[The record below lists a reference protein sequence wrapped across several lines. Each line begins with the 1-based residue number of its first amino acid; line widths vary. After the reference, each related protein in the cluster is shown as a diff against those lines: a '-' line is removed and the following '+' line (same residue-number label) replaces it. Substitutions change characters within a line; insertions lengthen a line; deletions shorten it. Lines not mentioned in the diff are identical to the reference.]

1 MFGKLTA
8 SNIKNNYGIPSIVPK
23 ETHLNSFPTLTGEK
37 CKLVNF
43 QRGSDDYLT
52 FQAGRKTELEYLQ
65 KHQLMLRKGSISGT
79 TTSRE

>member
-52 FQAGRKTELEYLQ
+52 F
-65 KHQLMLRKGSISGT
+65 
-79 TTSRE
+79 